1 LIQII
6 KGKQGFKISLNKIIV
21 CFFLTA
27 VCAYMPSARFTDGLV
42 SLASIFL
49 LLFNTFYLMVKK
61 RTVCMKIDANFKWYL
76 LFIFYGC
83 LSIIWS
89 KSTSQILLYLITS
102 FPIVLV
108 GTLCCS
114 AYINNEDDVDWFL
127 KSLVW
132 AGTFAAIRFTLYT
145 PWKQILSS
153 GYYIRGMFASLLD
166 GVTNYNSYSTH
177 LMYVSVVSLYYVFF
191 KNEKK
196 YAFPSAILLIMQALS
211 GSRKNLIVL
220 LIITLF
226 MVFAQGNIKKKVKYL
241 FIVILCVGVAIY
253 AFNNVAF
260 LNKYSKVFMDLFLSF
275 FGNTVVDN
283 STLERTYLIQ
293 TALKVWIENPII
305 GVGWEN
311 FALYND
317 LNLLAHNN
325 YLELLASLGVI
336 GFVIYYSNYV
346 RLFWDSIQKKYDQP
360 INRLMQS
367 FIMSLFII
375 EIGSVTATSRERM
388 FIILMIFFCRSIQE
402 KRKVTCIISG
412 VK

>member
-1 LIQII
+1 
-6 KGKQGFKISLNKIIV
+6 
-21 CFFLTA
+21 
-27 VCAYMPSARFTDGLV
+27 
-42 SLASIFL
+42 
-49 LLFNTFYLMVKK
+49 
-61 RTVCMKIDANFKWYL
+61 
-76 LFIFYGC
+76 
-83 LSIIWS
+83 
-89 KSTSQILLYLITS
+89 
-102 FPIVLV
+102 
-108 GTLCCS
+108 
-114 AYINNEDDVDWFL
+114 
-127 KSLVW
+127 
-132 AGTFAAIRFTLYT
+132 
-145 PWKQILSS
+145 
-153 GYYIRGMFASLLD
+153 
-166 GVTNYNSYSTH
+166 
-177 LMYVSVVSLYYVFF
+177 
-191 KNEKK
+191 
-196 YAFPSAILLIMQALS
+196 
-211 GSRKNLIVL
+211 
-220 LIITLF
+220 
-226 MVFAQGNIKKKVKYL
+226 
-241 FIVILCVGVAIY
+241 
-253 AFNNVAF
+253 
-260 LNKYSKVFMDLFLSF
+260 MDLFLSF

-402 KRKVTCIISG
+402 KRKVTYIISG